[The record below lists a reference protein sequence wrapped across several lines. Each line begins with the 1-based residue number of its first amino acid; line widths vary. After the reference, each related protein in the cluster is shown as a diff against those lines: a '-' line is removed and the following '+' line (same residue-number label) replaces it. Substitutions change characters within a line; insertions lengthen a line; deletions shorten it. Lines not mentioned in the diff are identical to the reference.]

1 MGVEVGE
8 RECGDRGQTGVFPTH
23 QVGVCSLHLQS
34 SLWIIM
40 LTANPCSFFLGP
52 NPSHPT
58 QHLICLCKNLH
69 KAGSD
74 IISRVQRDP
83 VFSQGH
89 IARVEEPRPSQSAM
103 TPRIPDCRAPGLASD
118 PSACLISLIP
128 QNRKGKRDLGRGNL
142 LPKIT
147 RSASTSPRI

>member
-8 RECGDRGQTGVFPTH
+8 REYRDRGQTGVFPTH
-23 QVGVCSLHLQS
+23 QVGVCSLHVQS

-52 NPSHPT
+52 NLSHPT

-74 IISRVQRDP
+74 IITRAQRGP
-83 VFSQGH
+83 VFFQGH
-89 IARVEEPRPSQSAM
+89 TARVEEPRPSQSAM
-103 TPRIPDCRAPGLASD
+103 TREYRIAEYQALRQTLQHA
-118 PSACLISLIP
+118 
-128 QNRKGKRDLGRGNL
+128 
-142 LPKIT
+142 
-147 RSASTSPRI
+147 